1 MNFITNSKSLLRENT
16 MSYIQENLMLNEKI
30 QFSARVHPA
39 IFIQSAVAFAGCII
53 FIVYAIIQA
62 MQNDP
67 MSGIFAGFLLLMS
80 VAFFFASIILGLEAL
95 ISILTTEFAVTNR
108 RVIAKTDLVR
118 RHTLEMLL
126 PKIESVAVR
135 QTVLGRIFNFGTVT
149 VTGTGG
155 TKESFRAIG
164 EPIAVRT
171 KINRII
177 ENNIQAHPQFQQQGS
192 TNQ

>member
-1 MNFITNSKSLLRENT
+1 
-16 MSYIQENLMLNEKI
+16 MSYIQENLMPNEKI

-39 IFIQSAVAFAGCII
+39 IFIQSAVALAGCII
-53 FIVYAIIQA
+53 FIVYAVIQA
-62 MQNDP
+62 MRNDP

-108 RVIAKTDLVR
+108 RVIAKTGLVR

-149 VTGTGG
+149 VIGTGG

-177 ENNIQAHPQFQQQGS
+177 ENNTQAYTQFHQEEVTYQ
-192 TNQ
+192 